1 MFSHAHKG
9 LRTWTGLRAAGGAAM
24 RSPAKPSARRRR
36 TTSGDPPALAA
47 DTFESEHTHDDLL
60 LAAMGA
66 GDPAAAQAF
75 VGRFQ
80 RTVFGVAYATIGDV
94 GLAEDVAQ
102 QAFEHAWRQAE
113 VYDPRRGSVR
123 TWLAGIAHNLA
134 VDTIRIRRPVLV
146 TPPDL
151 ADLIKAITA
160 SPEQDVLAGATRAEL
175 AEALAALPREQ
186 ARAVVLAAVHGFTAR
201 EIAELE
207 QIPVGTAKS
216 RIRIGLEKLHDALP
230 RQVDDA

>member
-1 MFSHAHKG
+1 
-9 LRTWTGLRAAGGAAM
+9 
-24 RSPAKPSARRRR
+24 
-36 TTSGDPPALAA
+36 
-47 DTFESEHTHDDLL
+47 
-60 LAAMGA
+60 MGA
-66 GDPAAAQAF
+66 GDAVAAKAF
-75 VGRFQ
+75 VRRFQ
-80 RTVFGVAYATIGDV
+80 HTVFGVAFATIGDV

-151 ADLIKAITA
+151 AELIKTITA

-175 AEALAALPREQ
+175 AEALAGLPREQ

>member
-1 MFSHAHKG
+1 MFAHAHKG
-9 LRTWTGLRAAGGAAM
+9 RRAWTGLLAAGSAAM
-24 RSPAKPSARRRR
+24 RSPANPIGRRRR
-36 TTSGDPPALAA
+36 TTSGEPPVPTGDNF
-47 DTFESEHTHDDLL
+47 DTEHTHDDLL

-66 GDPAAAQAF
+66 GDPAAAKAF
-75 VGRFQ
+75 VSRFQ
-80 RTVFGVAYATIGDV
+80 RAVFGVAFATVGDV

-113 VYDPRRGSVR
+113 AYDPRRGSVR

-160 SPEQDVLAGATRAEL
+160 SPEQDVLAEATRAEL
-175 AEALAALPREQ
+175 AEALAALPTEQ
-186 ARAVVLAAVHGFTAR
+186 SRAVVLAAVHGFTAR

-207 QIPVGTAKS
+207 QIPIGTAKS